1 MPATRAD
8 GSKKNTFSP
17 DNQNGLG
24 KSAVMDIKQNSQIAN
39 VQMLRPKRDGKLL
52 DDLPSTLP

>member
-24 KSAVMDIKQNSQIAN
+24 KSAVMDIK
-39 VQMLRPKRDGKLL
+39 
-52 DDLPSTLP
+52 